1 MNLIKK
7 VSKLVVYILIP
18 LFIIFLMKN
27 ICMLAIIPTSS
38 MEPTIKPGQMIFGN
52 RLEKKF
58 NRYDVVVFYPAEK
71 NILYIKRII
80 GLPGETLEIKMN
92 KIYIDGKII
101 PSDFSKEEMSEYDNQ
116 TFIIPEG
123 CYFLMGDNRNHSFD
137 SRFWKDPYL
146 PEKNIQ
152 AKAIFTLFPFNKL

>member
-7 VSKLVVYILIP
+7 IPKLLIYISIP

-27 ICMLAIIPTSS
+27 ICMLAIIPTGS

-52 RLEKKF
+52 RLEKNF
-58 NRYDVVVFYPAEK
+58 NRYDVVVFQPNDK

-80 GLPGETLEIKMN
+80 GLPGETLEIKKN
-92 KIYIDGKII
+92 NIYIDGKII
-101 PSDFSKEEMSEYDNQ
+101 PSDFTKEEMIEYDNQ

-123 CYFLMGDNRNHSFD
+123 CYFLMGDNRNHSYD
-137 SRFWKDPYL
+137 SRFWENPYL

-152 AKAIFTLFPFNKL
+152 AKALFTLFPFKKM